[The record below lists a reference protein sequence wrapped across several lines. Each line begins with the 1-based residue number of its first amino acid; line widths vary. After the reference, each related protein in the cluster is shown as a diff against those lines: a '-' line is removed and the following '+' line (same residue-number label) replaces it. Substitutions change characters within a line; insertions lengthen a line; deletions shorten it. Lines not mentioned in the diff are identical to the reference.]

1 MKTHYTTMDALLAS
15 PDELMPAAA
24 RDHHLGQMHQALQ
37 SIATEQEP
45 STNDWR
51 LLSDCVNML
60 ETLVTRGPWLDRTK
74 NPDGTRDKITVADS
88 SGLLADA
95 TNALAEAGRRHL
107 KEGKPIR
114 LTGEGLQALRY
125 VLEDYESCLNT
136 LSERTMIAAHR
147 LTEKRLQEI
156 LAGKRQPH
164 DIEVMKL

>member
-15 PDELMPAAA
+15 PDELMPMAS

-37 SIATEQEP
+37 SITTSPEP

-60 ETLVTRGPWLDRTK
+60 ETLVTRGPWLDRVK
-74 NPDGTRDKITVADS
+74 KADGTRDKIEVADS
-88 SGLLADA
+88 SGLLDDA
-95 TNALAEAGRRHL
+95 VRALADAGRRHL

-114 LTGEGLQALRY
+114 LDGQGLQAIRY
-125 VLEDYESCLNT
+125 ALEDYETCLNT
-136 LSERTMIAAHR
+136 LSARTMIAAHR

-164 DIEVMKL
+164 DIEVIDL

>member
-15 PDELMPAAA
+15 PDDLMPMAS
-24 RDHHLGQMHQALQ
+24 RDHHLGQMHQALHAITT
-37 SIATEQEP
+37 SPEP

-60 ETLVTRGPWLDRTK
+60 ETLVTCGPWLDRTK
-74 NPDGTRDKITVADS
+74 SPDGTRDKITVADS
-88 SGLLADA
+88 SGLLTDA

-125 VLEDYESCLNT
+125 ALEDYESCLNT